1 MKMMQVRKRGAT
13 GRYVDNDSL
22 SISKVNKNRLASI
35 SERKSDRILNN
46 SSNLNNSSV
55 LKI

>member
-1 MKMMQVRKRGAT
+1 MMQVRKRGAT